1 VRLAKDYKFWLALFI
16 TAAFLVFF
24 FAQLNFSDTWRN
36 LRNANY
42 VPIIPAIALYFGA
55 LYFRSHRWRFLL
67 SPIKNVRVTHLYPVV
82 IVGYMANNIL
92 PMRLGELVRVFYLER
107 KQSINKASSLGTVAI
122 ERVFDGLTLL
132 FLAAISSLFLPL
144 IDLLEGLGGGIG
156 LNWFA
161 LTSLMSTPFFVVA
174 ILMIVG
180 SYYPQKLK
188 DFILVMTKFLPR
200 VISLKVNNLG
210 GMFID
215 GLKVLR
221 GPRKVLIVFI
231 MSMPVW
237 LMECGMY
244 YLIAFSFGLNNV
256 VSPTELIGISIL
268 LTSVSNL
275 ATSIPTAG
283 GGIGTFEASAV
294 ATLILLG
301 IDSNVAGAYIIVLH
315 SALLVPVTL
324 LGLIYIW
331 SDKVSIFGL
340 AKETSRN

>member
-1 VRLAKDYKFWLALFI
+1 MCIRD
-16 TAAFLVFF
+16 
-24 FAQLNFSDTWRN
+24 R
-36 LRNANY
+36 
-42 VPIIPAIALYFGA
+42 
-55 LYFRSHRWRFLL
+55 
-67 SPIKNVRVTHLYPVV
+67 
-82 IVGYMANNIL
+82 
-92 PMRLGELVRVFYLER
+92 
-107 KQSINKASSLGTVAI
+107 
-122 ERVFDGLTLL
+122 

-188 DFILVMTKFLPR
+188 DFIVVMTKFLPR

-275 ATSIPTAG
+275 ATSTPTAG
-283 GGIGTFEASAV
+283 GGSGTFEASAV

-315 SALLVPVTL
+315 AALLVPVTL
-324 LGLIYIW
+324 LGFIYIW
-331 SDKVSIFGL
+331 FDKVSIFGL
-340 AKETSRN
+340 AKETISN

>member
-1 VRLAKDYKFWLALFI
+1 MHLTKDYKFWLALLI

-24 FAQLNFSDTWRN
+24 FAQLDFSDTLGN
-36 LRNANY
+36 LMSANY
-42 VPIIPAIALYFGA
+42 IHIIPAIMLYFGA
-55 LYFRSHRWRFLL
+55 LYFRSYRWRFLL
-67 SPIKNVRVTHLYPVV
+67 SPIKNVRVIHLYPVV

-92 PMRLGELVRVFYLER
+92 PMRLGELVRVFYLDR
-107 KQSINKASSLGTVAI
+107 KQSINKAASLGTVAI

-132 FLAAISSLFLPL
+132 FLAGISSLFIPL
-144 IDLLEGLGGGIG
+144 VDLLEGLGGGIG

-161 LTSLMSTPFFVVA
+161 LTSLMSTPFLLVA
-174 ILMIVG
+174 IFMILG
-180 SYYPQKLK
+180 SYYPRQLK
-188 DFILVMTKFLPR
+188 DLIVVITKFLPR
-200 VISLKVNNLG
+200 IVSPKVNNLA

-215 GLKVLR
+215 GLRVLR

-231 MSMPVW
+231 FSIPVW

-244 YLIAFSFGLNNV
+244 YLVAFSFGLNNF

-315 SALLVPVTL
+315 AALLVPVTF

-331 SDKVSIFGL
+331 FDKVSIFGL
-340 AKETSRN
+340 AKETSNN